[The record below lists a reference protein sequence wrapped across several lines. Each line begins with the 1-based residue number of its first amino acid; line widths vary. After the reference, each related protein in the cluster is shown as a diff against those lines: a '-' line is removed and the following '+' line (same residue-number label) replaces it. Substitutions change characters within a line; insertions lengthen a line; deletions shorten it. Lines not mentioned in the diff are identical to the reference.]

1 MIAPQRPDDELDDDD
16 GPPDSAV
23 QPIAVPLSGRPTT
36 VARIPGMR
44 GSVPPEGVRIA
55 RILIRA
61 TEGLR
66 KGYLTVT
73 GAESKVLF
81 EGDLGAEGSVEIE
94 ILVPEGT
101 RRVHAL
107 LEAGT
112 KYRNANIELAKDD
125 GVTTEYCF
133 S

>member
-1 MIAPQRPDDELDDDD
+1 MIAPQRPDEDVRHDDDD
-16 GPPDSAV
+16 TPPDSAV
-23 QPIAVPLSGRPTT
+23 REIPSSRSTAVGR
-36 VARIPGMR
+36 MR
-44 GSVPPEGVRIA
+44 PSTVPPEGVRRA
-55 RILIRA
+55 RILVRA

-66 KGYLTVT
+66 RGWLTVT

-81 EGDLGAEGSVEIE
+81 EGELGDGGSVEIM
-94 ILVPEGT
+94 IVVPDGT

-112 KYRNANIELAKDD
+112 KYRHANIELAETE
-125 GVTTEYCF
+125 GAVAEYCF

>member
-1 MIAPQRPDDELDDDD
+1 MIAPTRPEDDFQDDDA
-16 GPPDSAV
+16 PPDSAV
-23 QPIAVPLSGRPTT
+23 QPIPVPLSGRSTA

-55 RILIRA
+55 RIVVRA

-73 GAESKVLF
+73 GAEGKVLF
-81 EGDLGAEGSVEIE
+81 EGDLGVDGSVTIE
-94 ILVPEGT
+94 VMVPEAT
-101 RRVHAL
+101 THVHAL

-112 KYRNANIELAKDD
+112 KYRNANIELGKD
-125 GVTTEYCF
+125 GVTADYCF